1 MVEVTR
7 TPLLAYDATEI
18 LKPNG
23 DELNSRERRNLGFGD
38 YYSQVSNLQ
47 HYFVDEFPWMM
58 MMTNDDAMLFALKR
72 FQTDELDGAGDG
84 TCHHSER
91 IGFPFSLSRSGDK
104 QRRNKK
110 NFEGGVVANMQ
121 VKAEQMMP
129 NEGVMH
135 LLEHFLLTWHGN
147 TDIPIMF

>member
-1 MVEVTR
+1 MEMK
-7 TPLLAYDATEI
+7 PLSSKLRRQIEGCYD
-18 LKPNG
+18 
-23 DELNSRERRNLGFGD
+23 RCCCCYRRNLGFGD

-104 QRRNKK
+104 QRRNKE
-110 NFEGGVVANMQ
+110 NFEGGVVANMVRRGQ
-121 VKAEQMMP
+121 LK
-129 NEGVMH
+129 
-135 LLEHFLLTWHGN
+135 
-147 TDIPIMF
+147 